1 MRLFNKFLSLAL
13 ATVFM
18 ATGLYAQTVSTVMPT
33 DTIGREVQKKINM
46 LPYYE
51 VFDYINYSIDGD
63 TVTLSGKVL
72 NGTNKSAAAAAV
84 KRIPGVANVVNEIEV
99 LPAGSMDNTIRR
111 DLYRSLS
118 NMGGLSRY
126 LWPSD
131 PSIRLVVERGRVTL
145 EGYVANQTDLNLAN
159 MAARSVSG
167 VFEVTN
173 NLVVD
178 KNKAG

>member
-1 MRLFNKFLSLAL
+1 MKFTNKFLTLAL
-13 ATVFM
+13 ASLFF
-18 ATGLYAQTVSTVMPT
+18 ASGLYAQTGASVVSS
-33 DTIGREVQKKINM
+33 DTLGREVQKKINM

-51 VFDYINYSIDGD
+51 VFDYITYSINGD
-63 TVTLSGKVL
+63 TVTLTGKVI
-72 NGTNKSAAAAAV
+72 NGTNKKAAEAAV
-84 KRIPGVANVVNEIEV
+84 KRIPGVANVVNEIEL
-99 LPAGSMDNTIRR
+99 LPVGSMDRDIRR
-111 DLYRSLS
+111 DLYRSMS

-131 PSIRLVVERGRVTL
+131 PSMRLVVERGRVTL
-145 EGYVANQTDLNLAN
+145 EGYVANETDLNLAN
-159 MAARSVSG
+159 IAARTVSG